1 MIIDGTNIWLY
12 FRRQYVLKYYIQLF
26 DKQVVQLKPHE
37 FGEVLSKLEQFF
49 PSQNLFWKVKFAIK
63 SIYLAGDIEVFFVLI
78 IQMLWRSLCMNNKR
92 NLTCHYLLIVN

>member
-1 MIIDGTNIWLY
+1 MTIFKET
-12 FRRQYVLKYYIQLF
+12 YVLKFYIQLC

-37 FGEVLSKLEQFF
+37 FGEVLSKLEQLF

-63 SIYLAGDIEVFFVLI
+63 SIYLAGDTEFFFVLI

>member
-1 MIIDGTNIWLY
+1 MAIFQET
-12 FRRQYVLKYYIQLF
+12 YVLKYYIKLC
-26 DKQVVQLKPHE
+26 DEQVVQLKPHE

-63 SIYLAGDIEVFFVLI
+63 SIYLAGDTELVFFVLI

-92 NLTCHYLLIVN
+92 NLTCH

>member
-63 SIYLAGDIEVFFVLI
+63 SIYLAGDIEGFFCPDYTNVVTLFMHE
-78 IQMLWRSLCMNNKR
+78 QQKKLDLSLSTDC
-92 NLTCHYLLIVN
+92 

>member
-37 FGEVLSKLEQFF
+37 FGEVLSKLEQFSLQKTCF
-49 PSQNLFWKVKFAIK
+49 EKLNLLSSLSILQAI
-63 SIYLAGDIEVFFVLI
+63 
-78 IQMLWRSLCMNNKR
+78 
-92 NLTCHYLLIVN
+92 